1 MVVSGRLVLLTA
13 VGAVPVVLFG
23 QTAESAYVTLAIWL
37 LFVLL
42 TSIADVLLA
51 GAPRQVEI
59 ERSLPSRVRLGEEA
73 VSRVAI
79 TNRGSRTL
87 RLQVRD
93 GWEPTAGGTQHR
105 PKLDVPAGER
115 RVAEFPLL
123 PSRRG
128 DRRAELVTLRSWG
141 PMGLAARQVSLAD
154 RGVLRVLPP
163 FNSRKHLPSRLARL
177 RELDGATRLMV
188 RGQGTEFDSLREY
201 VRGDDVR
208 SIDWR
213 ATARRQELVVR
224 TWRPERD
231 RRVVIVIDTGRTSAA
246 RVADETR
253 LDTAIES
260 ALLLAALATRAGDRV
275 DVVAWDRRV
284 RARIQ
289 GVSGAELLSR
299 MVESLADVEPELIA
313 TDWRAI
319 PGLVRGVT
327 THRSLVV
334 ILSTLETGGTLE
346 PVIAAL
352 PQLASKHVVVLGS
365 VLNPDVHEVAVRRE
379 TREQTYAA
387 SAAERAL
394 LDQERVRQTVLR
406 LGGDTV
412 TGTPSALPPAI
423 ADHYIE
429 LKASGRL

>member
-23 QTAESAYVTLAIWL
+23 QTTESAYLTLAIWL

-42 TSIADVLLA
+42 ASIADVLLA
-51 GAPRQVEI
+51 GAPREVSL
-59 ERSLPSRVRLGEEA
+59 ERDLPARVRLGEDA

-79 TNRGSRTL
+79 TNQGSRTL
-87 RLQVRD
+87 RLEARD
-93 GWEPTAGGTQHR
+93 GWEPTAGGTQLR
-105 PKLDVPAGER
+105 AKLDVSPGER
-115 RVAEFPLL
+115 RLAEFPLQ

-128 DRRAELVTLRSWG
+128 ERRAELVTLRSWG
-141 PMGLAARQVSLAD
+141 PMGLAARQVSLPN

-213 ATARRQELVVR
+213 ATARRQDLVVR

-246 RVADETR
+246 RVADESR

-334 ILSTLETGGTLE
+334 ILSTLETAGTLE
-346 PVIAAL
+346 PVISAL
-352 PQLASKHVVVLGS
+352 PQLTSKHVVVLGS
-365 VLNPDVHEVAVRRE
+365 VLNPDVHEVSVRRD

-394 LDQERVRQTVLR
+394 LDQERVRQTVRR
-406 LGGDTV
+406 LGGETV
-412 TGTPSALPPAI
+412 TGTPTALPPAI